1 MQARLFGSS
10 RYHLAASLLA
20 LGLLSASLATAQQN
34 APTVLVSRAEQT
46 ALIEEVPLTG
56 TVVSPRIAALSTEVS
71 GVVAGIKV
79 DVGDYVEA
87 GAEILRLDS
96 QIEALSLEAARA
108 STEQARHELSD
119 ARRRLDDARK
129 LGEIQSQSA
138 VETIAAEVEVDV
150 ANLRRAEAEEK
161 RQAARLAR
169 HRLRAPFAGLISRK
183 LVEQGE
189 WVQPGEAVVEL
200 VAMDALHIDF
210 QAPQSVFAKIGDS
223 SRLRVRLD
231 ALPGQTFD
239 ARIDRIVPVSDPISR
254 TFLLRASLSDSAARL
269 APGMSASGVLRLDSG
284 ALGVVVPRDAII
296 RYPDGR
302 VTVWVAQADGE
313 QARVREQR
321 VHTGL
326 SFGGRIAI
334 THGLDAGVLVVVRGN
349 ESLYEGQTVILREA
363 DS

>member
-1 MQARLFGSS
+1 MEARQFGPGR
-10 RYHLAASLLA
+10 RYLAAGLLA
-20 LGLLSASLATAQQN
+20 LGLLAVSLAMAQQN
-34 APTVLVSRAEQT
+34 APTVLVSPAEHT
-46 ALIEEVPLTG
+46 ALIEEVPITG

-71 GVVAGIKV
+71 GIVAEIRV
-79 DVGDYVEA
+79 ERGDYVKA
-87 GAEILRLDS
+87 GDEILRLDS
-96 QIEALSLEAARA
+96 QMEALSLEAARA
-108 STEQARHELSD
+108 STEQARHELAD
-119 ARRRLDDARK
+119 AQRRLSEGRK
-129 LGEIQSQSA
+129 LGEIQSQST
-138 VETIAAEVEVDV
+138 VESIAAEVEIDI

-189 WVQPGEAVVEL
+189 WIQPGEAVVEL
-200 VAMDALHIDF
+200 VAMDKLHIDF
-210 QAPQSVFAKIGDS
+210 QTPQSAFAKIGDS
-223 SRLRVRLD
+223 TQLRVRLD
-231 ALPGQTFD
+231 ALPGQVFD
-239 ARIDRIVPVSDPISR
+239 ATIERIVPVSDPLSR
-254 TFLLRASLSDSAARL
+254 TFLIRASLSDKAVRL
-269 APGMSASGVLRLDSG
+269 APGMSASGTLRLDSG

-302 VTVWVAQADGE
+302 VTVWIAMPEGD

-321 VHTGL
+321 VSTGI

-334 THGLDAGVLVVVRGN
+334 TRGLEAGALVVVRGN